1 MVAILGEE
9 EGNFRE
15 LVKLPT
21 PPFDPCSHTEI
32 RDRRSD
38 SQEF

>member
-9 EGNFRE
+9 EGE
-15 LVKLPT
+15 YLKLPT